1 MRILIHNVEEAEA
14 EALAQATERVLRF
27 YGIKPGD
34 DPNPALD
41 KVDADVFCFPRQAD
55 GWLQYTLRLPY
66 SEGGGMS
73 VAMIQREPGAGWE
86 FHS

>member
-1 MRILIHNVEEAEA
+1 MRILIHNVEEAEGP
-14 EALAQATERVLRF
+14 ALAQATERVLRF
-27 YGIKPGD
+27 YGIRPAEE
-34 DPNPALD
+34 PNPGFEKL
-41 KVDADVFCFPRQAD
+41 DADIFCFPRSID